1 MYVDFKYFKR
11 TNSLSIRYEI
21 VIVSEIEKVMGKS
34 VLPVPA
40 CNDSNLRVQ
49 LQCNDNIPLYITY
62 NTQHQTMTIKY
73 GILLLKRVE
82 EWVPTSTG
90 TLVSVRSECNRNKRK
105 RENREKVKDIRLKK
119 KQKLNRDKINAFWMI
134 GIGKKSIM
142 FELDELPEKRIPQ
155 PKKNFFDDDNVKDD
169 GNVEDD

>member
-1 MYVDFKYFKR
+1 M
-11 TNSLSIRYEI
+11 
-21 VIVSEIEKVMGKS
+21 
-34 VLPVPA
+34 
-40 CNDSNLRVQ
+40 
-49 LQCNDNIPLYITY
+49 
-62 NTQHQTMTIKY
+62 
-73 GILLLKRVE
+73 
-82 EWVPTSTG
+82 
-90 TLVSVRSECNRNKRK
+90 
-105 RENREKVKDIRLKK
+105 KDIRLKK